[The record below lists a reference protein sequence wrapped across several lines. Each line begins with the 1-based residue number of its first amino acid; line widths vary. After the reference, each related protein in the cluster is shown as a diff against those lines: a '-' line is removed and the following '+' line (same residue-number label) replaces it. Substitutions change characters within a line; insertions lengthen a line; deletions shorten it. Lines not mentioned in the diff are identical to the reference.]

1 MTRKIKNLKSN
12 LKKNFKM
19 KNNNDMSIEISND
32 YYHNDY
38 DDVSEKQTNE
48 SVDDSDE
55 EAAEIFGY

>member
-19 KNNNDMSIEISND
+19 KNDNDMSIEISND

-38 DDVSEKQTNE
+38 DDISEKQTNE
-48 SVDDSDE
+48 SVDDSDDD
-55 EAAEIFGY
+55 AAETFGY

>member
-19 KNNNDMSIEISND
+19 KNDNDMSIEISND
-32 YYHNDY
+32 YYTNDY

-48 SVDDSDE
+48 SVDDSDDD
-55 EAAEIFGY
+55 AAEIFGY